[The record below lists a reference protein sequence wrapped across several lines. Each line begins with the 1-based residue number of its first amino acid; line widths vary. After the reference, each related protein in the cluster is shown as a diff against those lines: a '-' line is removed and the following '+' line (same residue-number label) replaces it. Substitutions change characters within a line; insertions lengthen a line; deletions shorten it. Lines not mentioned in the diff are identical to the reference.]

1 MIESLLQSSGNWSEE
16 LAFGLL
22 VFALR
27 ATVLLLAAL
36 LATRLLRQSSAATRH
51 LIWTAA
57 VTGVLLLP
65 LLSVVVPA
73 WDVPVVSLRASV
85 DAPPAEP
92 RVAEGV
98 GPVGKP
104 AVQKEPGTPTP
115 SNAAAVTRPDS
126 TPVARASVLA
136 DLGAATIVTSL
147 WLFVA
152 GLLLLRLAI
161 ANARVSGWR
170 RASEIVEDG
179 RWNSLL
185 RRLTRDYHI
194 ERPVV
199 LLQNGDTDVPV
210 TWGVVY
216 PVVLIP
222 ANADEWDEEQRIAVL
237 THELAHVKRF
247 DALSQMIGQATLALL
262 WFHPLAW
269 VAVRRMRQEREH
281 ACDDFV
287 LAAGARASRY
297 ADDLL
302 GLARRLARPT
312 APAAAALAMAR
323 RSELEGRLL
332 AILDPAIKR
341 GAVQKGRVVALA
353 TLVLLC
359 AVPLSAFRPGA
370 RVTMAEPRAQQT
382 VTPAPAT
389 TRTTLTAPAVQGVA
403 AEPNAKADSARND
416 LDALIAQMRSI
427 SPAVT
432 RLSEKLPSLRVQRD
446 TEPVAQQQVQQPV
459 DVATLLEVTRAAK
472 RMTSDY
478 EKGQLL
484 SLIARR
490 YVRDDSLRDA
500 YLEAAFTMTSD
511 YERSNAIVALLKRD
525 SIPSYSTAKVLR
537 SAKLMSSDASRAV
550 VLKSV
555 RPETFADTAVQ
566 RAYTEVIAVMSSD
579 YERSSAISAL
589 IKAPNLTQAVQLGI
603 LKATTA
609 ISGNNDKANVLLLFL
624 SRQGL
629 ADDAVR
635 RSFMKAAE
643 TLTAD
648 YDYRRVMTAVMR

>member
-1 MIESLLQSSGNWSEE
+1 MIASILQSSGNWSEE

-27 ATVLLLAAL
+27 ASVLLLAAL

-73 WDVPVVSLRASV
+73 WDVPVVSLQAKV
-85 DAPPAEP
+85 DAPLAERHGAAETTSGTLPSPEEVVTTPASSEP
-92 RVAEGV
+92 A
-98 GPVGKP
+98 PVQS
-104 AVQKEPGTPTP
+104 AAP
-115 SNAAAVTRPDS
+115 SE
-126 TPVARASVLA
+126 RASVLS
-136 DLGAATIVTSL
+136 DLSATTIATSL

-185 RRLTRDYHI
+185 RRLTREYRID
-194 ERPVV
+194 RPVV
-199 LLQNGDTDVPV
+199 LLQNADTDVPV

-247 DALSQMIGQATLALL
+247 DALSQMIGQAMLALL

-269 VAVRRMRQEREH
+269 VAVRRLRQEREH

-332 AILDPAIKR
+332 AILDPAVQR
-341 GAVQKGRVVALA
+341 GAVQKSRVGALA
-353 TLVLLC
+353 VLVLLC
-359 AVPLSAFRPGA
+359 AIPLSAFRPAA
-370 RVTMAEPRAQQT
+370 RVTMAEPQATRT
-382 VTPAPAT
+382 VTPM
-389 TRTTLTAPAVQGVA
+389 VA
-403 AEPNAKADSARND
+403 ASQDPAPTITANAGTFPPTPKPDFAPND
-416 LDALIAQMRSI
+416 LDSLIAQMRSI
-427 SPAVT
+427 GPAVT
-432 RLSEKLPSLRVQRD
+432 KLSEKLPSLARFQRD
-446 TEPVAQQQVQQPV
+446 TEPVTQQQAPV

-484 SLIARR
+484 ALIARR

-500 YLEAAFTMTSD
+500 YLDAAFTMSSD
-511 YERSNAIVALLKRD
+511 HERSNAIVALLKRD
-525 SIPSYSTAKVLR
+525 TIPSYSTARVLR
-537 SAKLMSSDASRAV
+537 SAKGMSSDASRAT

-555 RPETFADTAVQ
+555 SPETFADTSVQ
-566 RAYTEVIAVMSSD
+566 RAYIDVITAMTSD
-579 YERSSAISAL
+579 YERSTAIGTL
-589 IKAPNLTQAVQLGI
+589 IKAPQLSQAVQLGV
-603 LKATTA
+603 LRVTTV

-624 SRQGL
+624 NQHGL

-635 RSFMKAAE
+635 RAFMKAAE
-643 TLTAD
+643 TISSD

>member
-1 MIESLLQSSGNWSEE
+1 MIESFLQFTGNWSEE
-16 LAFGLL
+16 LAVGLL

-27 ATVLLLAAL
+27 ASVLLLAAL
-36 LATRLLRQSSAATRH
+36 LATRLLRKASAATRH

-65 LLSVVVPA
+65 LLSIVVPA
-73 WDVPVVSLRASV
+73 WDVPVVTLQAKVEAPIFTRRMGEEKL
-85 DAPPAEP
+85 DAAPGAEQRVTPA
-92 RVAEGV
+92 
-98 GPVGKP
+98 
-104 AVQKEPGTPTP
+104 P
-115 SNAAAVTRPDS
+115 SAAVLPLVSRDDRPIG
-126 TPVARASVLA
+126 LA
-136 DLGAATIVTSL
+136 DMSATTIVTSL
-147 WLFVA
+147 WLLVA

-185 RRLTRDYHI
+185 RRLTRDYQI
-194 ERPVV
+194 DRPVV
-199 LLQNGDTDVPV
+199 LLQNDDTDVPV

-222 ANADEWDEEQRIAVL
+222 ANADEWDDEQRIAVL

-247 DALSQMIGQATLALL
+247 DALSQMIGQSMLALL

-297 ADDLL
+297 AGDLL

-332 AILDPAIKR
+332 AILDPAIRR
-341 GAVQKGRVVALA
+341 GAVQKGRVGALA
-353 TLVLLC
+353 ILVLLC

-370 RVTMAEPRAQQT
+370 RVTTAKAPAHQT
-382 VTPAPAT
+382 VTRATAASKTPAPTRASRLAT
-389 TRTTLTAPAVQGVA
+389 
-403 AEPNAKADSARND
+403 AEPAQRLDSARND
-416 LDALIAQMRSI
+416 LDSLIAQMRSI

-432 RLSEKLPSLRVQRD
+432 KLSEKLPSLARFQSD
-446 TEPVAQQQVQQPV
+446 TEPVTQQQAQQPV

-484 SLIARR
+484 SLIAKR

-500 YLEAAFTMTSD
+500 YLDAAFTVSSD

-525 SIPSYSTAKVLR
+525 TISSYSTARVLR
-537 SAKLMSSDASRAV
+537 SAKLMSSDASRAI

-555 RPETFADTAVQ
+555 SPETFADTTVQ
-566 RAYTEVIAVMSSD
+566 RAYMDVISAMTSD
-579 YERSSAISAL
+579 YERSTAIGAI
-589 IKAPNLTQAVQLGI
+589 IKAPNLSQGTRLGV
-603 LKATTA
+603 LRVATL

-624 SRQGL
+624 SRHGL

-635 RSFMKAAE
+635 RAYMKAAE
-643 TLTAD
+643 TISSD